1 MSIACGPTQR
11 HDFPRDSALTAKAAA
26 ARATLARMWPPAAI
40 GVGLVATIGW
50 IGTLLWLSARMII
63 AFI

>member
-1 MSIACGPTQR
+1 MSIACEPMLR
-11 HDFPRDSALTAKAAA
+11 RDFPRDSALTAKALA
-26 ARATLARMWPPAAI
+26 ARATLARMWPPAVI